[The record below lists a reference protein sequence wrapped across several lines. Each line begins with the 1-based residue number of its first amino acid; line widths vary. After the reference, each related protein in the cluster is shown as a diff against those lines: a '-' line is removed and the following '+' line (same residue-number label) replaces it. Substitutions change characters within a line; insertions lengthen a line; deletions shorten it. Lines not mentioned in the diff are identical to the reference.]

1 MTALPL
7 CAYSARMIRRSPWLS
22 LSLALAVMA
31 CSKSSDTPAPTA
43 SASAAPAASSAPAP
57 TASTPLYDKNR
68 ERGPGRG
75 GIDAMFFRAARDLT
89 LDGAA
94 RAKVDAL
101 GDKMHDRDAAPRD
114 AMKAFASDLATQVR
128 AGKIDAS
135 KLAPDEAA
143 FDQAMKTMLAKQAN
157 GLSGLHD
164 ALDAGQRKALADA
177 VTTGAAKREADAK
190 TREGD
195 GGDWVAHKVARMA
208 TDLGL
213 DAGQQKQVTTLLAK
227 QSSPASMRDDMK
239 KLMGAILTA
248 FQEGTFDATTALQP
262 TLKGPHDMLD
272 QQIAFTTQLLAVLH
286 PDQREKLA
294 TTTTRPAG
302 RGETWS
308 DEDDGHGG
316 GGGNGGGGG
325 GGGGGNE

>member
-1 MTALPL
+1 
-7 CAYSARMIRRSPWLS
+7 MIRRSPRLS
-22 LSLALAVMA
+22 LSLALALALAA
-31 CSKSSDTPAPTA
+31 CSKSSEPGASPTP
-43 SASAAPAASSAPAP
+43 SASAAPAASAAPPAA

-157 GLSGLHD
+157 ALGGLHD

-177 VTTGAAKREADAK
+177 MATGAAKREADAK
-190 TREGD
+190 AREGD
-195 GGDWVAHKVARMA
+195 GGDWVAHKVARM
-208 TDLGL
+208 TSDLGL
-213 DAGQQKQVTTLLAK
+213 DAGQQKQVTALLAK
-227 QSSPASMRDDMK
+227 QPSPASMRDDMK
-239 KLMGAILTA
+239 KLMGTILTA
-248 FQEGTFDATTALQP
+248 FQADTFDATTALQP

-272 QQIAFTTQLLAVLH
+272 RQIAFTTQLLAVLH

-325 GGGGGNE
+325 GGGGE